1 MRTCLCSVAAI
12 VALFGCSKPEPFRLA
27 CAGQFSERGAVQS
40 AGRTIQPRHSIAS
53 RINFIV
59 DPERGRLVLQE
70 NDVPPQI
77 ICSSISDS
85 CNFDINEDKIR
96 VSKKYLF
103 SRDSHRLVVDRATGK
118 GGYHADFGD
127 LGTIWSLSCSEKQFD
142 EG

>member
-1 MRTCLCSVAAI
+1 M
-12 VALFGCSKPEPFRLA
+12 GCSKPEAFRLA
-27 CAGQFSERGAVQS
+27 CEGQFSEWGAVQS

-59 DPERGRLVLQE
+59 DRERRRIVLQE

-77 ICSSISDS
+77 ICSSISDF
-85 CNFDINEDKIR
+85 CEFDISEDKIR
-96 VSKKYLF
+96 VLKKYLF

-127 LGTIWSLSCSEKQFD
+127 LGTIWHFRCSEKQFD